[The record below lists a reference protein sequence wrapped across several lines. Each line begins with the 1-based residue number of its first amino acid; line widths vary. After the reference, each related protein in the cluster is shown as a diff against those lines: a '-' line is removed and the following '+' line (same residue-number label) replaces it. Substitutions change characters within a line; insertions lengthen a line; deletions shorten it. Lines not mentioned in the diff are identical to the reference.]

1 MKATA
6 ARHTGLPF
14 VPQPGPNELLGSWL
28 LRIAQFYGLGLATLL
43 GRLGA
48 LQIGVADLPQWFS
61 IDASTVS
68 MDALSAAT
76 HLPRSDL
83 ATMTPSACRPRW
95 PEELG
100 ACERCLADATDAGEP
115 LMWNR
120 NWMSPLATVCSN
132 HTIWLTPVATRT
144 LACVRHAADFGGIVQ
159 HVAAAQGQLANECAC
174 AGDAQWLQ
182 RRCTARTAA
191 RVPWGSARLQDL
203 IRIVDAVVHE
213 VISASDSDTGLLGL
227 PADRRQGSSMS
238 FALDL
243 GNAER
248 VGLSL
253 PTKLRQRQWVLA
265 RVAHVLR
272 WRSEERARCASWSAA
287 SVQRLASLR
296 SWPVGA
302 LAWIC
307 PPGAKLVQQQDALRQ
322 EFSISPRY
330 FKARAALFA
339 SMQ

>member
-28 LRIAQFYGLGLATLL
+28 LRLAQFYGLGLATLL

-48 LQIGVADLPQWFS
+48 LQIGVAHLPQWFS

-76 HLPRSDL
+76 HLLRSDF
-83 ATMTPSACRPRW
+83 ATMTSSACRPGW

-100 ACERCLADATDAGEP
+100 ACERCLTDATDAGEP

-120 NWMSPLATVCSN
+120 KWMSPLATVCSN

-159 HVAAAQGQLANECAC
+159 QVAAAQAQLANEFAC

-182 RRCTARTAA
+182 RRCTARTAV
-191 RVPWGSARLQDL
+191 RVPWGW
-203 IRIVDAVVHE
+203 
-213 VISASDSDTGLLGL
+213 G
-227 PADRRQGSSMS
+227 PA
-238 FALDL
+238 A
-243 GNAER
+243 
-248 VGLSL
+248 
-253 PTKLRQRQWVLA
+253 
-265 RVAHVLR
+265 
-272 WRSEERARCASWSAA
+272 
-287 SVQRLASLR
+287 RLASARGRGGSRGDRGIGLGYR
-296 SWPVGA
+296 HSWPAGRSA
-302 LAWIC
+302 A
-307 PPGAKLVQQQDALRQ
+307 GGQQELRTR
-322 EFSISPRY
+322 PRQ
-330 FKARAALFA
+330 R
-339 SMQ
+339 